1 MKNKSLGDAKI
12 KIKNRILANLIQ
24 RKLKNR
30 LILGRTPFLKSKRFD
45 FILF

>member
-1 MKNKSLGDAKI
+1 MKIESLGDAKI

-30 LILGRTPFLKSKRFD
+30 LILGRKTFLQSKRFD
-45 FILF
+45 FI